1 MGRQGSAL
9 WEFRSLKDFENFL
22 RNFQK
27 NLVIRNILCLISV
40 NYFPKSLME
49 AVATDLVFDSLP
61 YCDDSFAVIPRNCDT
76 AVVYWNLTSERHPM
90 HSSVRLCLQVNGQ
103 QSDAEETIFLHREA
117 GHFIVPLLAEDR
129 EYRIALGWNDNHGFR
144 ALFEQTVRL
153 PEHPSDAPGAMSS
166 SLSYRGAHFWPKGG
180 ASVN

>member
-1 MGRQGSAL
+1 
-9 WEFRSLKDFENFL
+9 
-22 RNFQK
+22 
-27 NLVIRNILCLISV
+27 
-40 NYFPKSLME
+40 ME

>member
-1 MGRQGSAL
+1 MNEKGNSLREL
-9 WEFRSLKDFENFL
+9 RSSKGQKIFFQ
-22 RNFQK
+22 NFQK
-27 NLVIRNILCLISV
+27 NLVIRNGLCLTSL
-40 NYFPKSLME
+40 NYFPETSME
-49 AVATDLVFDSLP
+49 AVAPDTVFESIS

-76 AVVYWNLTSERHPM
+76 AVVYWNLTSERHPV
-90 HSSVRLCLQVNGQ
+90 HSSVRLCLQVNGE

-129 EYRIALGWNDNHGFR
+129 EYRISLGWNDTHGFR
-144 ALFEQTVRL
+144 AIFEQTIRL
-153 PEHPSDAPGAMSS
+153 PEHPSGAPGAMSS